1 MSAPIIPDLLELER
15 WLVREGLTP
24 QQASDRYAARGEHV
38 AAGTIRVARHR
49 HDWGRTTMDHIAL
62 IPWKIQPA
70 HRRSYEHKM
79 LELESQRRQG
89 KELAPKWEQM
99 LDRWLRRLHEAD
111 AVIHYHPTTICP
123 DTGKAPGWWH
133 VTRRPAVDFD
143 IISMPDLDD
152 ESQLARLRPG
162 AAEALRKLQLR

>member
-1 MSAPIIPDLLELER
+1 MGAPIIPDLLELER

-38 AAGTIRVARHR
+38 SAGTIRVARHR
-49 HDWGRTTMDHIAL
+49 HNWPRTKMDHAAL
-62 IPWKIQPA
+62 IPWKIQPE
-70 HRRSYEHKM
+70 HRRTYEHRM

-89 KELAPKWEQM
+89 KKLAAKWEQM
-99 LDRWLRRLHEAD
+99 LDRWLQRLQEAN

-133 VTRRPAVDFD
+133 VTRRPGVDFD
-143 IISMPDLDD
+143 IISMPDLND
-152 ESQLARLRPG
+152 ESQVARLRP
-162 AAEALRKLQLR
+162 AAVAILRRISAR